1 MATTDTYVS
10 KKRLQKEKP
19 NLYKRMHSER
29 QGFVDV
35 VEKFRY
41 MKIKR
46 TKMDIRKESKINFR
60 LYKSLQTCTVK
71 NNMKKLMALRDN
83 TKGSKM
89 KSQFD
94 ALINV
99 LEHLQLPD
107 NYLTPRPTIPRL
119 DSVTYFRP
127 GSCGE
132 KISFKFS
139 DKKSQLFHLNCS

>member
-1 MATTDTYVS
+1 MATTGTYVS

-19 NLYKRMHSER
+19 NLYKRMHSDQEER

-46 TKMDIRKESKINFR
+46 TKMDIRKESKINSR

-89 KSQFD
+89 KSKFD
-94 ALINV
+94 AMINV
-99 LEHLQLPD
+99 SEHLQLPD
-107 NYLTPRPTIPRL
+107 NYLTHCL
-119 DSVTYFRP
+119 DPET
-127 GSCGE
+127 
-132 KISFKFS
+132 
-139 DKKSQLFHLNCS
+139 LN